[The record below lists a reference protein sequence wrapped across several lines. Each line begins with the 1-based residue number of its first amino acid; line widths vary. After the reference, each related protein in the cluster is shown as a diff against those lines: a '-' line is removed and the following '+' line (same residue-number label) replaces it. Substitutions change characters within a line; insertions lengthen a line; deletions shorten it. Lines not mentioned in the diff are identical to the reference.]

1 VKITKNTFVDL
12 AIFMIGFGLFIGV
25 VFPFFMLVLGIPKTY
40 VNTIIFKASCII
52 AGVIVGAINIL
63 LVRVIVGSRIAK
75 ISEKMRFIG
84 DKINQAKTIADLSE
98 CDDEDCRLPI
108 DTQDHFGE
116 SARSYNTLLQ
126 ALSEAI
132 KAETAVRSFND
143 LMVNK
148 LELELLAKSGVDYI
162 LNYLNAE
169 SGCVVIERGG
179 EFFIPYSYGI
189 KNVTEILENDNLWKY
204 FENRKIQKLNID
216 SGLTTDAL
224 LLSYDPKEVHL
235 FPLLYKDV
243 PLGLLIIGSSKE
255 ISNRLIQ
262 TMGLFSQSFAISL
275 NNSITYS
282 QLQKLAANDPLTGLY
297 NRRFGLSRLSDEFSR
312 SVRTQ
317 IPLGVLMFD
326 VDHFKRVNDT
336 YGHAAGDRVLVNIAK
351 IASMAARKGDI
362 VVRYGGE
369 EFVMILPGAGREDC
383 QFVAERLRH
392 MVEESV
398 VQAGENQIR
407 VTVSIGVASYPE
419 YAVEDEQQLYKA
431 ADKALYRAK
440 EGGRNIVMYAL

>member
-1 VKITKNTFVDL
+1 MK
-12 AIFMIGFGLFIGV
+12 GPLF
-25 VFPFFMLVLGIPKTY
+25 
-40 VNTIIFKASCII
+40 
-52 AGVIVGAINIL
+52 
-63 LVRVIVGSRIAK
+63 
-75 ISEKMRFIG
+75 
-84 DKINQAKTIADLSE
+84 
-98 CDDEDCRLPI
+98 
-108 DTQDHFGE
+108 
-116 SARSYNTLLQ
+116 TLLQ

-312 SVRTQ
+312 SVRT
-317 IPLGVLMFD
+317 PNPVGCLNV
-326 VDHFKRVNDT
+326 
-336 YGHAAGDRVLVNIAK
+336 
-351 IASMAARKGDI
+351 
-362 VVRYGGE
+362 
-369 EFVMILPGAGREDC
+369 
-383 QFVAERLRH
+383 
-392 MVEESV
+392 
-398 VQAGENQIR
+398 
-407 VTVSIGVASYPE
+407 
-419 YAVEDEQQLYKA
+419 
-431 ADKALYRAK
+431 
-440 EGGRNIVMYAL
+440 